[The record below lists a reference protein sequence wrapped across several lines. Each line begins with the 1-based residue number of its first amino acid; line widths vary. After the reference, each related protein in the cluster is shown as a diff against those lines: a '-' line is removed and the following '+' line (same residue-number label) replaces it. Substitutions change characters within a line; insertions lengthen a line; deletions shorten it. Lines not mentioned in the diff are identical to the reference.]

1 MKNIIEKLKQ
11 VDKGTIIRTAAL
23 VVSILNNIA
32 AVIATACG
40 ANTIAYLVIAS
51 IATVVSALIAGWE
64 NNDWTEAARLGTGVL
79 DALQDGKITKDEVE
93 ALLNGEQK
101 TEKTRTAAGG
111 GKPNNK
117 TTAVK

>member
-11 VDKGTIIRTAAL
+11 VDKGTIIRSAAL

-51 IATVVSALIAGWE
+51 VATVVSALIAGWE

-93 ALLNGEQK
+93 ALLNGEK

-111 GKPNNK
+111 GKNSNK

>member
-93 ALLNGEQK
+93 ALLNGEK
-101 TEKTRTAAGG
+101 TEKTRTTAGG
-111 GKPNNK
+111 GKPSNK